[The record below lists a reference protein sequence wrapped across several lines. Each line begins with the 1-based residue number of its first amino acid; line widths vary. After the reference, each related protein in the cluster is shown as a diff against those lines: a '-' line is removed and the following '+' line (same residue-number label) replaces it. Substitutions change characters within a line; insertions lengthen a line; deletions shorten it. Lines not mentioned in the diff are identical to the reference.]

1 MLKNIKDSTLIFEEK
16 RTLKWFLV
24 LFFTISILYDAFY
37 YFILP
42 VVLENETPGMPSF
55 FGYFLYVVLFIIT
68 AISYIVYRRSN
79 TTRVKYIV
87 VLGYVVLT
95 FINDSIIHMIDPGV
109 RGGGNIVEVF
119 LILFSPIF
127 ISELFF
133 LFVCGSIILKYGLVG
148 IITQDIVVLVLP
160 VLLVVIISSIA
171 YLLLKRILGYVDA
184 IKNSYN
190 KQLEGIVKGIIATL
204 ELKDPYTKGHSERVA
219 FYALSL
225 AKQLNVYTPEQLDA
239 FYYACLLHDIGKIH
253 IPDRILMKPDK
264 LTAEEFKIIKTHP
277 AVGAEAVEKVKELS
291 DSLNVILSHHER
303 WDGKGY
309 PQGLK
314 GTEIPLAARITA
326 IADAF
331 DAMTSTRSYR
341 EALSTETAFKR
352 ILEGQGTQ
360 FDPDLIH
367 IFKEVFPEWV
377 ELKEQSNRSTSSV
390 TTSYQELIY
399 NRRR

>member
-24 LFFTISILYDAFY
+24 LFFTISILYEGFY
-37 YFILP
+37 YFLLP
-42 VVLENETPGMPSF
+42 EVMENKSAGMPSVF
-55 FGYFLYVVLFIIT
+55 IYFLYSLLLILTVASYFIF
-68 AISYIVYRRSN
+68 RRTN
-79 TTRVKYIV
+79 ITRVKYIV
-87 VLGYVVLT
+87 VLGYIVLS
-95 FINDSIIHMIDPGV
+95 FINDMIIHILNPGIK
-109 RGGGNIVEVF
+109 GGGNIVEVF

-127 ISELFF
+127 ISQFFF
-133 LFVCGSIILKYGLVG
+133 LVVCGSIIVKYTLVG
-148 IITQDIVVLVLP
+148 IITQDIVVLILP
-160 VLLVVIISSIA
+160 VMLVVIISSIA
-171 YLLLKRILGYVDA
+171 FLLLKRILGYVDA

-225 AKQLNVYTPEQLDA
+225 AKKLNVYSKEQLDA

-264 LTAEEFKIIKTHP
+264 LTREEFEIIKTHP
-277 AVGAEAVEKVKELS
+277 AVGAEAVEKVQELS

-309 PQGLK
+309 PQGLQR
-314 GTEIPLAARITA
+314 TEIPLAARITA

-341 EALSTETAFKR
+341 EALSTETAYKR

-367 IFKEVFPEWV
+367 IFQEVFPEWV
-377 ELKEQSNRSTSSV
+377 ELKEESNRSTSSV
-390 TTSYQELIY
+390 TTSYQELIN
-399 NRRR
+399 NR

>member
-1 MLKNIKDSTLIFEEK
+1 MLKNRKDPALIHEEK

-24 LFFTISILYDAFY
+24 LFFTISILYEVFY
-37 YFILP
+37 YFIIP
-42 VVLENETPGMPSF
+42 GFVEDKQVGMPSL
-55 FGYFLYVVLFIIT
+55 FGYFIYILTFTLTGVSYYLYSKKN
-68 AISYIVYRRSN
+68 ISRI
-79 TTRVKYIV
+79 KYII
-87 VLGYVVLT
+87 VLAYIGLT
-95 FINDSIIHMIDPGV
+95 GINDIIVHSVTPSIT
-109 RGGGNIVEVF
+109 GGGNIVEIF
-119 LILFSPIF
+119 LIVFSPIF
-127 ISELFF
+127 VSESFF
-133 LFVCGSIILKYGLVG
+133 LLVCGSIILKYALVG
-148 IITQDIVVLVLP
+148 IVTQDIVVLLIP
-160 VLLVVIISSIA
+160 SLLIILISSIA
-171 YLLLKRILGYVDA
+171 YLLLKRILGYVDG
-184 IKNSYN
+184 IKGSYN
-190 KQLEGIVKGIIATL
+190 RQLEGIVKGIIATL

-225 AKQLNVYTPEQLDA
+225 AKKLDIYSDEELEA

-264 LTAEEFKIIKTHP
+264 LTKEEFEVIKTHP
-277 AVGAEAVEKVKELS
+277 AVGAEAVEKVEVLS

-314 GTEIPLAARITA
+314 GVDIPIAARITA

-341 EALSTETAFKR
+341 EALSPETAYQR

-367 IFKEVFPEWV
+367 TFKTVFSEWI
-377 ELKEQSNRSTSSV
+377 EIREESNRSASISAPPR
-390 TTSYQELIY
+390 EL
-399 NRRR
+399 